1 MYVCVYV
8 FLLQGRVA
16 LADRRLKYKSNQI
29 KSNQITMMSKNK
41 NGHYSVTLYGRSMER
56 LAFCYDKH
64 EEITRYIFK

>member
-29 KSNQITMMSKNK
+29 TMMSKNK
-41 NGHYSVTLYGRSMER
+41 NGHYSVTLYGRPMER
-56 LAFCYDKH
+56 LAFRYDKY